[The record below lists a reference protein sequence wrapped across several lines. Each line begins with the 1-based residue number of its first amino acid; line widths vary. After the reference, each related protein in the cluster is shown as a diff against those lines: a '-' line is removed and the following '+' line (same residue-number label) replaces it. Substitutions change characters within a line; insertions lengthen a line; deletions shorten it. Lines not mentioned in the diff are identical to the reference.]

1 MERRRGRGISRNI
14 NKTMVRPKRFSLGGN
29 YGGRRMITIIFPL
42 VTMAVGFLLGVIVT
56 DSIGENKKIN
66 DLERKVK
73 MLERRVDGC

>member
-1 MERRRGRGISRNI
+1 
-14 NKTMVRPKRFSLGGN
+14 
-29 YGGRRMITIIFPL
+29 MITIIFPL